1 MNQLFRRR
9 LRDKV
14 GGPATLI
21 NEGCKISGTL
31 SGTGEFMISGEV
43 EGDCDLGGDVS
54 ITRSGVWRGT
64 LKARCVIVAG
74 TVEGD
79 IEAAGR
85 VEIGETARITG
96 TVTGEA
102 IAVAEG
108 AVVEGTMR
116 TTGRSGP
123 TEFVEKRRGR
133 EDEETGG

>member
-1 MNQLFRRR
+1 MNHLLRRR

-14 GGPATLI
+14 SGPATLI
-21 NEGCKISGTL
+21 SEGCKISGTL
-31 SGTGEFMISGEV
+31 AGTGEFMISGEV
-43 EGDCDLGGDVS
+43 EGDCDLSGSVS
-54 ITRSGVWRGT
+54 IARSGIWKGT
-64 LKARCVIVAG
+64 LKAQSVIVAG

-108 AVVEGTMR
+108 AVVEGTMK

-123 TEFVEKRRGR
+123 TEFVEKRHGT
-133 EDEETGG
+133 EADGVAG